1 MDSIGKRYNSGKSVP
16 GQMSDQILFDATKVS
31 DFLKIGIGL
40 LVAQNRQHTITI
52 DTFGVVRIAF
62 KDLRIV

>member
-1 MDSIGKRYNSGKSVP
+1 
-16 GQMSDQILFDATKVS
+16 MSDQILFDATKVS